1 MQPGINLACFGY
13 YPKEHDMRAKSQQQQ
28 FESAVLPHLDAA
40 YNLARWMMGN
50 DGEARDAVQ
59 SASLRALNYIA
70 SLRNGQSR
78 PWFLGIV
85 RNCCLNQLRE
95 RSGRLSDVDVA
106 VLVDGHDELDT
117 IGSSAETLPDE
128 MLMQRNNREHVNTA
142 LRRLAVVYREVLILR
157 EMEEL
162 SYEQIASIT
171 GVPTGTVMSRLS
183 RARQQFRQEFLALNE
198 GYQP

>member
-1 MQPGINLACFGY
+1 
-13 YPKEHDMRAKSQQQQ
+13 MRAQNQQQQ
-28 FESAVLPHLDAA
+28 FEIAVLPHLNAA

-50 DGEARDAVQ
+50 DSEARDAVQ
-59 SASLRALNYIA
+59 TASLRALNYIA
-70 SLRNGQSR
+70 SLRDGESR

-85 RNCCLNQLRE
+85 RNCCLDQLRE
-95 RSGRLSDVDVA
+95 RSGRLSDVDIA
-106 VLVDGHDELDT
+106 ALVNSHDELDVM
-117 IGSSAETLPDE
+117 GSTDALPDDV
-128 MLMQRNNREHVNTA
+128 LMRRGNREHVNTA